1 MDTPELPAPLNPL
14 STDIN
19 HNRQSVQIYIAI
31 NIESAGSAKIA
42 IMSTLNNKH
51 IVIGITGGIAAYK
64 SADLC
69 RRLKDADADVRIVM
83 TNAAT
88 EFVTPLT
95 FQALSGHPVALDNTD
110 NDAEAGMKHI
120 ELARWADAIIIAPA
134 SANTIAKLAQ
144 GRADNLLTTL
154 CLASEAIK
162 CFAPAMNRVMWH
174 DLSTQANC
182 RTLVDKAWFQF
193 GPASGPQACGEK
205 GQGRMLEVSDMLTSL
220 EQCFKSGELQG
231 LNLVITAGPTYEA
244 IDPVRF
250 IGNRS
255 SGRMGYAIANAAREA
270 GANVT
275 LISGPSH
282 LQQPESSSFVAV
294 ESAEEMQQAVL
305 SAIKNCHIYISTA
318 AVSDYRVKNVAGQ
331 KIKKNEDTLTLQ
343 LIKNQDIIAT
353 VASLKTRP
361 YVVGFAAETENVIDN
376 AKNKLIRKNLD
387 MIVANDVST
396 TSTDTIDIGF
406 NSEYNALHVYWAQ
419 NNHLSG
425 EQYFDIARKSQL
437 AKQLITL
444 IAKQYKLNKSQ
455 YAKNTA

>member
-1 MDTPELPAPLNPL
+1 MQTN
-14 STDIN
+14 T
-19 HNRQSVQIYIAI
+19 AI
-31 NIESAGSAKIA
+31 NIEKAGSAKIA

-64 SADLC
+64 SADLS
-69 RRLKDADADVRIVM
+69 RRLKEAGADVRIVM
-83 TNAAT
+83 TNTAT

-95 FQALSGHPVALDNTD
+95 FQALSGHPVAFDNNAD
-110 NDAEAGMKHI
+110 NSAETGMKHI

-182 RTLVDKAWFQF
+182 RALVDKGWFQF
-193 GPASGPQACGEK
+193 GPASGLQACGET
-205 GQGRMLEVSDMLTSL
+205 GPGRMLEVSDMLTSL
-220 EQCFKSGELQG
+220 EQCFKSGELRG

-255 SGRMGYAIANAAREA
+255 SGRMGYAIASAAREA

-282 LQQPESSSFVAV
+282 LQQPESLSFVAV
-294 ESAEEMQQAVL
+294 ESAEEMKQAVL
-305 SAIKNCHIYISTA
+305 STIKNCHIYISTA
-318 AVSDYRVKNVAGQ
+318 AVSDYRVKNIAEH
-331 KIKKNEDTLTLQ
+331 KIKKTEDRLTLQ
-343 LIKNQDIIAT
+343 LIKNEDIIAT

-361 YVVGFAAETENVIDN
+361 YVVGFAAETQNIIDN

-396 TSTDTIDIGF
+396 SSTHTIDIGF

-419 NNHLSG
+419 NNHISG
-425 EQYFDIARKSQL
+425 EQYFDIASKSQL

-455 YAKNTA
+455 HAKNTA